1 MKREQ
6 RYGIKSLSKDFPTE
20 AKVLEFLFDAQHSRE
35 CSCGGSYS
43 LKSGRRQFQCSK
55 CRYQI
60 APTANTLFHKS
71 DTPLTLWFKAI
82 LTFSNAKSGI
92 SAKEMERQL
101 EVTYKT
107 AWRML
112 HLIRKALE
120 QEGKLSGDVEMD
132 TAYFGGKKNAGKNNE
147 NLSEAVKAKSV
158 VMGAVQRG
166 GKARLLIVPDAK
178 AETHGKFLNEAV
190 EKDGTRL
197 MTDKTN
203 RLDKVAVGFNR
214 HSVDHGRGE
223 YVRGDV
229 HANTIEA
236 FWSHIKRSITGTH
249 KVVSKKYLQ
258 EYLNG
263 FVFLRNNRHSDKE
276 RFWILL
282 SSLLSASAPQKI
294 AF

>member
-1 MKREQ
+1 MTQKREN
-6 RYGIKSLSKDFPTE
+6 RYGIKSLEKDFTTDE
-20 AKVLEFLFDAQHSRE
+20 DCLEFIFDAQHSRK

-43 LKSGRRQFQCSK
+43 LKAGRRQFQCSK
-55 CRYQI
+55 CRFQI
-60 APTANTLFHKS
+60 APTAYTLFHKS

-107 AWRML
+107 AWRIL

-120 QEGKLSGDVEMD
+120 QDGKLSGDVEMD
-132 TAYFGGKKNAGKNNE
+132 SAFFGGRFKSGKDNARQK
-147 NLSEAVKAKSV
+147 EAIAAKTV

-166 GKARLLIVPDAK
+166 GKARLLIVPDNKAK
-178 AETHGKFLNEAV
+178 THGDFLNEMIDP
-190 EKDGTRL
+190 EGTRL
-197 MTDKTN
+197 LTDKTN

-229 HANTIEA
+229 HANTIEG

-249 KVVSKKYLQ
+249 KVVSRKYLQ
-258 EYLNG
+258 EYLNA
-263 FVFLRNNRHSDKE
+263 FVFHRNNRYSDKE
-276 RFWILL
+276 RFWLLLGILITP
-282 SSLLSASAPQKI
+282 STA
-294 AF
+294 

>member
-6 RYGIKSLSKDFPTE
+6 RYGIKSLTKDFPTE
-20 AKVLEFLFDAQHSRE
+20 QKCLDFLFDAQHSRK
-35 CSCGGSYS
+35 CSCGGLYS
-43 LKSGRRQFQCSK
+43 LKQGRKTYQCSK

-60 APTANTLFHKS
+60 APTAYTLFHKS

-107 AWRML
+107 AWRIL

-120 QEGKLSGDVEMD
+120 QEGMLSGDVEMD
-132 TAYFGGKKNAGKNNE
+132 TAYFGGRFKSGKNNE
-147 NLSEAVKAKSV
+147 KQKEAIKAKTV

-166 GKARLLIVPDAK
+166 GNARLMIVPDSTAK
-178 AETHGKFLNEAV
+178 THGEFLN
-190 EKDGTRL
+190 KTIDPNGTRL

-203 RLDKVAVGFNR
+203 RLEKVAMGFNR
-214 HSVDHGRGE
+214 HAVDHGRHE

-236 FWSHIKRSITGTH
+236 FWSHLKRSITGTH
-249 KVVSKKYLQ
+249 KVVSRKYLQ

-263 FVFLRNNRHSDKE
+263 FVFLRDNRHSDKE
-276 RFWILL
+276 RFWKLL
-282 SSLLSASAPQKI
+282 SLLTNPSTA
-294 AF
+294 

>member
-1 MKREQ
+1 MTQKREN
-6 RYGIKSLSKDFPTE
+6 RYGIKSLEKDFTTDE
-20 AKVLEFLFDAQHSRE
+20 DCLEFIFDAQHTRK

-43 LKSGRRQFQCSK
+43 LKAGRRQFQCSK
-55 CRYQI
+55 CRFQI
-60 APTANTLFHKS
+60 APTAYTLFHKS

-107 AWRML
+107 AWRIL

-120 QEGKLSGDVEMD
+120 QDGKLSGDVEMD
-132 TAYFGGKKNAGKNNE
+132 SAFFGGRFKSGKDNARQK
-147 NLSEAVKAKSV
+147 EAIAAKTV

-166 GKARLLIVPDAK
+166 GKARLLIVPDNKAK
-178 AETHGKFLNEAV
+178 THGDFLNEMI
-190 EKDGTRL
+190 DPQGTRL
-197 MTDKTN
+197 LTDKTN

-214 HSVDHGRGE
+214 HSVDHGKGE

-229 HANTIEA
+229 HANTIEG

-249 KVVSKKYLQ
+249 KVVSRKYLQ
-258 EYLNG
+258 EYLNA
-263 FVFLRNNRHSDKE
+263 FVFHRNNRYSDKE
-276 RFWILL
+276 RFWALLGILIT
-282 SSLLSASAPQKI
+282 PQ
-294 AF
+294 AV

>member
-1 MKREQ
+1 MTQKREN
-6 RYGIKSLSKDFPTE
+6 RYGIKSLEKDFTTDE
-20 AKVLEFLFDAQHSRE
+20 DCLEFIFDAQHNRK

-43 LKSGRRQFQCSK
+43 LKAGRRQFQCSK
-55 CRYQI
+55 CRFQI
-60 APTANTLFHKS
+60 APTAYTLFHKS

-107 AWRML
+107 AWRIL

-120 QEGKLSGDVEMD
+120 QDGKLSGDVEMD
-132 TAYFGGKKNAGKNNE
+132 SAFFGGRFKSGKDNARQK
-147 NLSEAVKAKSV
+147 EAIAAKTV

-166 GKARLLIVPDAK
+166 GKARLLIVPDNKAK
-178 AETHGKFLNEAV
+178 THGDFLNEMI
-190 EKDGTRL
+190 DPQGTRL
-197 MTDKTN
+197 LTDKTN

-229 HANTIEA
+229 HANTIEG

-258 EYLNG
+258 EYLNA
-263 FVFLRNNRHSDKE
+263 FVFHRNNRYSDKE
-276 RFWILL
+276 RFWALLGILITP
-282 SSLLSASAPQKI
+282 STA
-294 AF
+294 

>member
-1 MKREQ
+1 MKRTDK
-6 RYGIKSLSKDFPTE
+6 YGIVQLRKDFPNDR
-20 AKVLEFLFDAQHSRE
+20 ACLEFIFDALHTRE
-35 CSCGGSYS
+35 CSCGGEYSYRE
-43 LKSGRRQFQCSK
+43 GRRQFQCSK
-55 CRYQI
+55 CRFHI
-60 APTANTLFHKS
+60 APTASTLFHKS
-71 DTPLTLWFKAI
+71 DTPLTLWFAAI
-82 LTFSNAKSGI
+82 LAFSNAKSGI

-112 HLIRKALE
+112 HLIRKALK

-132 TAYFGGKKNAGKNNE
+132 TAYFGGRKSAGKDNA
-147 NLSEAVKAKSV
+147 NLSEAMRAKGV

-166 GKARLLIVPDAK
+166 GNARLIVVPDAK
-178 AETHGKFLNEAV
+178 AKTHGEFLAETVNP
-190 EKDGTRL
+190 DGVRL

-214 HSVDHGRGE
+214 HAVDHHRGE

-249 KVVSKKYLQ
+249 KVVSRKYLQ
-258 EYLNG
+258 EYLDG
-263 FVFLRNNRHSDKE
+263 FVFLRNNRHSDRE
-276 RFWILL
+276 RFALLLAILL
-282 SSLLSASAPQKI
+282 QTAKA
-294 AF
+294 

>member
-1 MKREQ
+1 MTQKREN
-6 RYGIKSLSKDFPTE
+6 RYGIKSLEKDFTTDE
-20 AKVLEFLFDAQHSRE
+20 DCLEFIFDAQHNRK

-43 LKSGRRQFQCSK
+43 LKAGRRQFQCSK
-55 CRYQI
+55 CRFQI
-60 APTANTLFHKS
+60 APTAYTLFHKS

-107 AWRML
+107 AWRIL

-120 QEGKLSGDVEMD
+120 QDGKLSGDVEMD
-132 TAYFGGKKNAGKNNE
+132 SAFFGGRFKSGKDNARQK
-147 NLSEAVKAKSV
+147 EAIAAKTV

-166 GKARLLIVPDAK
+166 GKARLLIVPDNKAK
-178 AETHGKFLNEAV
+178 THGDFLNEMI
-190 EKDGTRL
+190 DPQGTRL
-197 MTDKTN
+197 LTDKTN

-229 HANTIEA
+229 HANTIEG

-258 EYLNG
+258 EYLNA
-263 FVFLRNNRHSDKE
+263 FVFHRNNRYSDKE
-276 RFWILL
+276 RFWLLLGILITP
-282 SSLLSASAPQKI
+282 STA
-294 AF
+294 

>member
-1 MKREQ
+1 MTQKREQ
-6 RYGIKSLSKDFPTE
+6 RYGIKSLEKDFTIDE
-20 AKVLEFLFDAQHSRE
+20 DCLEFIFDAQHSRK

-43 LKSGRRQFQCSK
+43 LKAGRRQYQCSK
-55 CRYQI
+55 CRFQI
-60 APTANTLFHKS
+60 APTAYTLFHKS

-107 AWRML
+107 AWRIL

-120 QEGKLSGDVEMD
+120 QDGKLSGDVEMD
-132 TAYFGGKKNAGKNNE
+132 SAFFGGRFKSGKDNAKQK
-147 NLSEAVKAKSV
+147 EAIAAKTV

-166 GKARLLIVPDAK
+166 GKARLLIVPDNKAK
-178 AETHGKFLNEAV
+178 THGDFLNEMI
-190 EKDGTRL
+190 DPQGTRL
-197 MTDKTN
+197 LTDKTN
-203 RLDKVAVGFNR
+203 RLDKVAIGFNR

-229 HANTIEA
+229 HANTIEG

-258 EYLNG
+258 EYLNA
-263 FVFLRNNRHSDKE
+263 FVFHRNNRYSDKE
-276 RFWILL
+276 RFWALLGILITP
-282 SSLLSASAPQKI
+282 STA
-294 AF
+294 